1 MGKIYNSWFEVP
13 WSLASTE
20 PLLHSTT
27 VGRICAFIAT
37 IVTVA
42 AFAANAAQPIVIES
56 SLARNLALAAGD
68 TVALRMNGVRGEGRP
83 FVVAGTFAPPP
94 DPAGISRTSK
104 SVWMGIADLEKLSGR
119 KDRVSRFV
127 LDVAPGVD
135 VDSMVAA
142 LNQAQLGYTA
152 YQSSDLA
159 QRSSRTFV
167 VISNFHK
174 AISFLS
180 ILAGSAFLAAIV
192 LLQVQELRK
201 SLGVLR
207 VIGFSKRRI
216 YATVVGE
223 TVLLANLGACAGVL
237 LGLVV
242 SRGVNAYYR
251 GYFDTDLVFSHVNG
265 SHVVLAFGVATVVG
279 VVVGSLATG
288 YLFKLRVNEVLGR

>member
-1 MGKIYNSWFEVP
+1 MRLPFVVETVP
-13 WSLASTE
+13 RLVQSTR
-20 PLLHSTT
+20 
-27 VGRICAFIAT
+27 VGRIVQFLFWA
-37 IVTVA
+37 IVAGGLA
-42 AFAANAAQPIVIES
+42 AGSVHARTGSIVVDE
-56 SLARNLALAAGD
+56 SLARHFSLAPGD
-68 TVALRMNGVRGEGRP
+68 TVMLRLNGARGDGQP
-83 FVVAGTFAPPP
+83 FVVAGTYAPPP

-104 SVWMGIADLEKLSGR
+104 SVWMGITDLETLAGR

-142 LNQAQLGYTA
+142 LNTAQLGFTA
-152 YQSSDLA
+152 YRSTDLA
-159 QRSSRTFV
+159 RQSSRTFV

-174 AISFLS
+174 AISLLS

-216 YATVVGE
+216 YTTVVGE
-223 TVLLANLGACAGVL
+223 TVLLANVGATAGVL

-251 GYFDTDLVFSHVNG
+251 RYFDTDLVFSSVTA
-265 SHVVLAFGVATVVG
+265 SQVALAFGVATLVG

>member
-1 MGKIYNSWFEVP
+1 MQFLFWAVVFGGFGHAAHARS
-13 WSLASTE
+13 
-20 PLLHSTT
+20 
-27 VGRICAFIAT
+27 
-37 IVTVA
+37 IVVD
-42 AFAANAAQPIVIES
+42 E
-56 SLARNLALAAGD
+56 SLARNLALAPGD
-68 TVALRMNGVRGEGRP
+68 TVMLRLNGERGEGRP
-83 FVVAGTFAPPP
+83 FVIAGTYAPPP

-104 SVWMGIADLEKLSGR
+104 SVWMGITDLEKLSGR

-127 LDVAPGVD
+127 LDVAASVD

-142 LNQAQLGYTA
+142 LNTAQLGFTA
-152 YQSSDLA
+152 YRSTDLA

-223 TVLLANLGACAGVL
+223 TVLLANLGAIAGVL
-237 LGLVV
+237 LGVIV

-251 GYFDTDLVFSHVNG
+251 HYFDTDLVFSRVTGTHVA
-265 SHVVLAFGVATVVG
+265 LAFGIATLVG
-279 VVVGSLATG
+279 VVVGSLATS
-288 YLFKLRVNEVLGR
+288 YLFRLRVNEVLGR

>member
-1 MGKIYNSWFEVP
+1 VIAGIVGSACA
-13 WSLASTE
+13 AS
-20 PLLHSTT
+20 
-27 VGRICAFIAT
+27 
-37 IVTVA
+37 A
-42 AFAANAAQPIVIES
+42 AAPPIVIEN
-56 SLARNLALAAGD
+56 SLARKLALAPGD
-68 TVALRMNGVRGEGRP
+68 TIALRMNGARGEGRL
-83 FVVAGTFAPPP
+83 FVVAGMFTSPP

-104 SVWMGIADLEKLSGR
+104 SVWMGITDLEKLAGR

-142 LNQAQLGYTA
+142 LNTAQLGFTA
-152 YQSSDLA
+152 YRSTDLA

-216 YATVVGE
+216 YTTVVGE
-223 TVLLANLGACAGVL
+223 TVLLANLGAIGGVL

-242 SRGVNAYYR
+242 SRAVNAYYR
-251 GYFDTDLVFSHVNG
+251 NYFDTDLVFSRVTWSQVG
-265 SHVVLAFGVATVVG
+265 LAFGVATLVG